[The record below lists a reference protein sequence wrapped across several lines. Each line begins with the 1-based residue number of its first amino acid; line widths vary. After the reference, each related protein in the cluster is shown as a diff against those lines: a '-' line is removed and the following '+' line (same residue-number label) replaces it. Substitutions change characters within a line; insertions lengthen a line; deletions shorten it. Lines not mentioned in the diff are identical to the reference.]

1 VLFVCGNI
9 NTRFSPSKSTAN
21 ENCIIINICIS
32 RVFPLGQVDEAT
44 HDVMTKPRCGLK
56 DKHDFD
62 EMKIRRKRFSTFGE
76 CFLWQ

>member
-1 VLFVCGNI
+1 M
-9 NTRFSPSKSTAN
+9 
-21 ENCIIINICIS
+21 
-32 RVFPLGQVDEAT
+32 DEAT

-62 EMKIRRKRFSTFGE
+62 EEKMRRKRFAPFGE